1 MSYDAVAFME
11 ALEPEEVILPR
22 GFFGRLIVRFTNL
35 FRREENEKS
44 VRKKTYRPRILS
56 AQEFEKHRDRFA
68 ELSEETDPER
78 ADKVIQ
84 AFLTDLGIPWD
95 RVYALP
101 AGAQEELIESFFV
114 LQARANG
121 ASPEKLA
128 AAWRES
134 REGAKTASP
143 QTRTATR
150 RTGPS

>member
-1 MSYDAVAFME
+1 MSFDAVAYQE

-22 GFFGRLIVRFTNL
+22 GFFGRVIVRFTNL

-56 AQEFEKHRDRFA
+56 AQEFEKHRARFA
-68 ELSEETDPER
+68 ELSEETDAKK

-84 AFLTDLGIPWD
+84 EFLIDLGIPWD

-114 LQARANG
+114 LQAKANG
-121 ASPEKLA
+121 ASPGKLA

-134 REGAKTASP
+134 RAGQKPASP
-143 QTRTATR
+143 QEKTTTR